1 MTTATKKAIQS
12 HVNKLLISTGDSQN
26 RLATKIGISGATL
39 SNLMKE
45 ELWHTISDEMWTK
58 IATETKFKEGEWQA
72 APTTNYKMMFTL
84 LRNSQRMSTATLVCD
99 EPGWGKSFSCDNYQR
114 TGKNVFKVECEEH
127 FTRKVFLDKLMKSM
141 GLSGFGMKATDQL
154 EAICDHL
161 KTLQKP
167 LVIIHHN
174 ARPKDSTMMIFIAMY
189 NALENYCGF
198 MMCGTKALGN
208 YIEKNAHRNKL
219 GYKELYSRLGRNV
232 LRLEQPSKRD
242 VAMICNANGVT
253 DEVEITKIFNQSDL
267 DLRRVKL
274 DIQLIVE
281 SLFNKAA

>member
-1 MTTATKKAIQS
+1 MTTETKKSIQA
-12 HVNKLLISTGDSQN
+12 HVSRLLVSSGDSQN
-26 RLATKIGISGATL
+26 RLATKIGISGATM

-45 ELWHTISDEMWTK
+45 ELWSTISDEMWIK

-72 APTTNYKMMFTL
+72 APTTNYKIMNTL

-99 EPGWGKSFSCDNYQR
+99 EAGWGKTFSCDNYQR
-114 TGKNVFKVECEEH
+114 TNKNVFKVECEEH

-141 GLSGFGMKATDQL
+141 GISGYAMKASEQL
-154 EAICDHL
+154 EAIVSHL
-161 KTLQKP
+161 KTLNKP

-198 MMCGTKALGN
+198 MMCGTRALGN
-208 YIEKNAHRNKL
+208 YIEKNANRNKL
-219 GYKELYSRLGRNV
+219 GFKELYSRLGRNV
-232 LRLEQPSKRD
+232 LRLQAPSKRD
-242 VAMICNANGVT
+242 VAAICAANGVT
-253 DEVEITKIFNQSDL
+253 DELTITKIFNQSEY

-274 DIQLIVE
+274 DVQLIVE
-281 SLFNKAA
+281 SLFEKAA